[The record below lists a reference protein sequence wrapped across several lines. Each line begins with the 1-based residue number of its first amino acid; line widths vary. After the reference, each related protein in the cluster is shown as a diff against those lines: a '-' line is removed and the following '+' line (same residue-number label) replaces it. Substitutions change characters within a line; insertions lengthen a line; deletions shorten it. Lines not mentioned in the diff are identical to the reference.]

1 MEPNTRPETALLCA
15 VVAAQPTSRSAMAAI
30 SKLNSQM
37 SEESELVAVRA
48 ERYDL
53 FLDMSFRDQIQR

>member
-1 MEPNTRPETALLCA
+1 MEPNTRPEIVLLCA
-15 VVAAQPTSRSAMAAI
+15 VVAARPTSRSAMVAI
-30 SKLNSQM
+30 SRLNSQM
-37 SEESELVAVRA
+37 SEESELVAVRV